1 MPFIKR
7 KRLWRKGKEAGYLV
21 SPNVNTPS
29 AGDSSE
35 RRPSH
40 DTDASLSAASSLA
53 SLDITDDSKKHR
65 FRQSSLGDGFSSVG
79 SLDDIEVWDSIS
91 MDEKAVRLLS
101 SHKRHSVAPEQI
113 QVEINEEKA
122 AEKPKKHLDSDDY
135 HVDPID
141 EETAAHV
148 QNVVSSIMKKY
159 KKYESSDSESSTA
172 ENSEIDLEVSSD
184 EESDDEKGEI
194 FDFHAH
200 IKNIC
205 KREDGSDSESD
216 GNESVTSENAVK
228 TAVRK
233 AMRKIKRERSDEL
246 AESDKESEKGSEK
259 EEKSPKSDDDSSSE
273 KDGDESESS
282 EDEKG
287 SFEMARDVDPEIQ
300 ELMEGGLVIDPKK
313 GQSDAEDSRTVY
325 RYYMNNQGKVDSVP
339 ETIDNL
345 SDEGEDPPTAN
356 KQEDNLA
363 STLEHSKA
371 EDLRWPFS
379 NFYVKEIDQEALSP
393 ENCDALPSYRSTQ
406 ATASH
411 PGRKRNVMLG
421 RVWWVEWWAREDTK
435 MKSNGDS
442 PPSL

>member
-1 MPFIKR
+1 MPFIRR
-7 KRLWRKGKEAGYLV
+7 KRLWSKGKEGGYLV
-21 SPNVNTPS
+21 SPNVNNPS

-35 RRPSH
+35 RRRSH

-53 SLDITDDSKKHR
+53 SLEATVDSEKLHS
-65 FRQSSLGDGFSSVG
+65 FRQSSLGDGFGSVD

-91 MDEKAVRLLS
+91 MEDKAVRLLS
-101 SHKRHSVAPEQI
+101 SHRRQSVAPEQI
-113 QVEINEEKA
+113 QVEIYEEKA
-122 AEKPKKHLDSDDY
+122 TARPQNGLETDDH

-148 QNVVSSIMKKY
+148 QNVVSSILKKY
-159 KKYESSDSESSTA
+159 KKYDSSDSESSTA
-172 ENSEIDLEVSSD
+172 ENSELDLEVSSD
-184 EESDDEKGEI
+184 EESDDDKGEV

-200 IKNIC
+200 IKKIC

-216 GNESVTSENAVK
+216 GNESVTSEKAFK

-233 AMRKIKRERSDEL
+233 AMKKIKRERSDEL
-246 AESDKESEKGSEK
+246 DESDKESEKGSEK
-259 EEKSPKSDDDSSSE
+259 EEQSPKSDDDSSSE
-273 KDGDESESS
+273 QDGDESEASS
-282 EDEKG
+282 TENEKG

-313 GQSDAEDSRTVY
+313 GQNDADDSRTVY
-325 RYYMNNQGKVDSVP
+325 RYYMNNKGKIDSVP

-356 KQEDNLA
+356 TPLA
-363 STLEHSKA
+363 STLEHSKT
-371 EDLRWPFS
+371 EELRWPYS
-379 NFYVKEIDQEALSP
+379 NFYVKEINQEA

-435 MKSNGDS
+435 MKSNADS
-442 PPSL
+442 SPSL